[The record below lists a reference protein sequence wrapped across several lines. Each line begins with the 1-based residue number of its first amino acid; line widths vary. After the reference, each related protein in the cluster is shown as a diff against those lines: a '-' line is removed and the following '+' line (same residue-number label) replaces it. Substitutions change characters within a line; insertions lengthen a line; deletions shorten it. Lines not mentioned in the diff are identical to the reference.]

1 MATKRRP
8 PRDATEPVGI
18 RLQKALANAGLGSRR
33 EIEGWIREGRVRVNG
48 KPAKLG
54 DRILSADHVRVD
66 GKEVK
71 CRPMRKSD
79 LRVIAYNKPEG
90 ELVTRHDPEGRRT
103 VFGRLPRLK
112 TGRWIAVGRLDI
124 NTSGLLL
131 LTNNGELA
139 NRLMH
144 PSRQVER
151 EYAVRILGAVPEEA
165 LVRLTHG
172 IELEDGPARF
182 EEIVESGGEGAN
194 RWFHVLLQEGRN
206 REVRRLWEAAG
217 CRVSRL
223 KRVRYGNVIL
233 GPRVF
238 VGHWCDLTE
247 EELAG
252 LLELA
257 GMDKPQPVVKH
268 GHGEHK
274 KPQARERHEVDET
287 PARPWEKA
295 AGRRSGRADS
305 KVATANRPR
314 RKGRNGERE

>member
-1 MATKRRP
+1 MGTKKRP
-8 PRDATEPVGI
+8 PQGEAGPEGV

-33 EIEGWIREGRVRVNG
+33 EIEGWVREGRVRVNG
-48 KPAKLG
+48 KLAKLG
-54 DRILSADHVRVD
+54 DRITPADHVRVD

-71 CRPMRKSD
+71 RRPIRRFD
-79 LRVIAYNKPEG
+79 FRVIAYNKPEG

-103 VFGRLPRLK
+103 VFTRLPRLK
-112 TGRWIAVGRLDI
+112 AGRWIAVGRLDI

-144 PSRQVER
+144 PSQRVER
-151 EYAVRILGAVPEEA
+151 EYAVRILGEVPAEA

-172 IELEDGPARF
+172 VELEDGPARF

-223 KRVRYGNVIL
+223 KRVRYGNIIL

-238 VGHWCDLTE
+238 AGHSRDLTA

-257 GMDKPQPVVKH
+257 GMKKPQPTKRPA
-268 GHGEHK
+268 GEGNAPTEPRGKVAARDTGDVERK
-274 KPQARERHEVDET
+274 KPHARS
-287 PARPWEKA
+287 PWGKGVGHKEK
-295 AGRRSGRADS
+295 
-305 KVATANRPR
+305 
-314 RKGRNGERE
+314 